1 MKICFPARKKG
12 GKEYTSVDDIMTQV
26 LGEPHGGWLAGSN
39 LLWHGGL
46 HISTVTAP
54 DSILTAETVDTAVPL
69 QFMAGGEVVAWRL
82 NKEYLTSQY
91 NGQTLQ
97 YSTTF
102 VLVKSVCQ
110 PDPKNDKTWLEFYT
124 LYMGLAPLSEF
135 PETACWSV
143 TDKGDG
149 LRKRQY
155 SGAEKEGRKA
165 PIPAGGSLK
174 KGTRVAVMKQ
184 TVFELDGKSQAFGLA
199 KALNEKGEITGKP
212 FWISLAPDYM
222 KKESPQYAHLPVWM
236 QQAVKQG
243 TFDEVVRPAEKLEV
257 AAGDAA
263 GFLSKDVD
271 PVGMGK
277 VGSSHFVHIEVLSSD
292 VRMPAFLDNPGK
304 ITVGKQYIRV
314 HSGKSVYQK
323 TGSGEA
329 STFKAMS
336 CVIVKDSGKILPADK
351 CHPLKDAQGKTWYEI
366 SPGNWMSE
374 SDVDVLHQ
382 YDLKER
388 GFTALKEE
396 STADM
401 SKSLREGWMKS
412 LLNRLSEMVN
422 RERGIQQQQVS
433 DYYKKAVN
441 HIDTDGD
448 GELSSEE
455 LFYAVHH
462 PEMEIRNITARM
474 VVKHDSEWSGDSSHH
489 KWEVYFKNYDLLRM
503 QYAKQW
509 RDDVEWM
516 SQVEAFKGG
525 ASVWHMH
532 PVIFLDTLNGS
543 SCACDRNMTLEELQK
558 FIIGVNAD
566 TLSSYLTEIN
576 NGFKKFGIT
585 TCREKAH
592 FLAQVLHESGNFRF
606 TKEIHG
612 ERASYQPW
620 FGRGLIQITLRAN
633 YEKYGEYIGEDVTSG
648 DSARDKLTRLP
659 HSVLSAFWYYDVS
672 RQLGGLA
679 KSDDFNKVTAVIN
692 GGFNGYNDR
701 LSIFNSAVKSLGG
714 GHLNKQCTNG
724 AFSFENSSIYQSKI
738 YSLAWGLWHDPFSHR
753 SGTDK
758 NADEALKGYKRAKE
772 LLASSPFPT
781 STPHKKIYGIEYV
794 SVLEYINQR
803 IGVLQ

>member
-1 MKICFPARKKG
+1 
-12 GKEYTSVDDIMTQV
+12 
-26 LGEPHGGWLAGSN
+26 
-39 LLWHGGL
+39 
-46 HISTVTAP
+46 
-54 DSILTAETVDTAVPL
+54 
-69 QFMAGGEVVAWRL
+69 
-82 NKEYLTSQY
+82 
-91 NGQTLQ
+91 
-97 YSTTF
+97 
-102 VLVKSVCQ
+102 
-110 PDPKNDKTWLEFYT
+110 
-124 LYMGLAPLSEF
+124 
-135 PETACWSV
+135 
-143 TDKGDG
+143 
-149 LRKRQY
+149 
-155 SGAEKEGRKA
+155 
-165 PIPAGGSLK
+165 
-174 KGTRVAVMKQ
+174 
-184 TVFELDGKSQAFGLA
+184 
-199 KALNEKGEITGKP
+199 
-212 FWISLAPDYM
+212 
-222 KKESPQYAHLPVWM
+222 
-236 QQAVKQG
+236 
-243 TFDEVVRPAEKLEV
+243 
-257 AAGDAA
+257 
-263 GFLSKDVD
+263 
-271 PVGMGK
+271 
-277 VGSSHFVHIEVLSSD
+277 
-292 VRMPAFLDNPGK
+292 
-304 ITVGKQYIRV
+304 
-314 HSGKSVYQK
+314 
-323 TGSGEA
+323 
-329 STFKAMS
+329 
-336 CVIVKDSGKILPADK
+336 
-351 CHPLKDAQGKTWYEI
+351 
-366 SPGNWMSE
+366 
-374 SDVDVLHQ
+374 
-382 YDLKER
+382 
-388 GFTALKEE
+388 
-396 STADM
+396 
-401 SKSLREGWMKS
+401 
-412 LLNRLSEMVN
+412 
-422 RERGIQQQQVS
+422 
-433 DYYKKAVN
+433 
-441 HIDTDGD
+441 IDTDGD

-474 VVKHDSEWSGDSSHH
+474 VVKHDSEWFGDSSHH

-503 QYAKQW
+503 KYAKQW
-509 RDDVEWM
+509 RDDMEWM
-516 SQVEAFKGG
+516 SQVEAFKSGG
-525 ASVWHMH
+525 PVWHMH
-532 PVIFLDTLNGS
+532 PVMFLDALNGS

-558 FIIGVNAD
+558 FIIGVSAD

-679 KSDDFNKVTAVIN
+679 KNDDFNKVTAVIN

-803 IGVLQ
+803 IGGVQ